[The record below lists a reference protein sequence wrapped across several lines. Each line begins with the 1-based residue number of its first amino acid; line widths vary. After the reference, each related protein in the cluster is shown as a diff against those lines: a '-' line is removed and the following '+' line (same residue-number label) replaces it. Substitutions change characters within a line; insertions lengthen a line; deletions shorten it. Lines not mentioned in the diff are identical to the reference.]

1 MQLILFI
8 FAMLLFVAYSK
19 PSNLNSQLAP
29 DIAGKPNHYDGYDE
43 AKNVPHI
50 SFDAYQNAES
60 ATKKFVRKM
69 LVDGLREQF
78 NKFKESF
85 TQFADDEGFVREG
98 IVYCGAASPD
108 ENANNIPSNYK
119 QNTGLL
125 IENDGI
131 GDSSSFNES
140 NVCSSLNANGLM
152 EDHCDENSMV
162 GSLSRL
168 VRGLGL
174 NIHHQDI
181 CDAVINSTTSQVEEP
196 IVFTTTLKKYPSTR
210 YERACRSKHDEPSAG
225 GRHFERNAKCFGTRD
240 NDCTL
245 PKCTFF
251 DRENTCFSVESANQ
265 HQNDTNGTLVDSDG
279 NCYSATS
286 GIAPLDW
293 VNTVRRAT
301 SYGLT
306 QLAVETTNYA
316 YITGCKSGHCNS
328 LRSVLA
334 ALNGNT
340 QINAFRDLGIQES
353 GEHWLNEIST
363 IKGYLIDFAYQL
375 SNFRDVSMEIFP
387 YIEDEEIVGCP
398 MGETQFE
405 HQLTGTDEEPLCYQ
419 SNLDS
424 IKLNSMD
431 KTGQSFSRMKC
442 FCRNGHLGRYTD
454 ANTEQTVLE
463 PNKFNKVEQ
472 DDLYL
477 ATDDSFVCDNATLP
491 VSAYTYCKQ
500 IQTWGDMP
508 AWQQT
513 LQSLLPDATKSRI
526 KIYKYTH
533 AQDLSAKRQSFVDNV
548 KNTLPTALETSCGRI
563 VNADSGT
570 KSDASKMKRSNRG
583 GNCPPF
589 PKLHEILYRLEFE
602 TGARDMGE
610 YAKGTNAV
618 ASTSNMFKD
627 MFCKDGSFSQNAF
640 SFRQLAYK
648 WDSAAVRDEATPKQ
662 TTVIGDWFDT
672 HSLNNNA
679 EDPRY
684 TRRYIVNGNGTV
696 GNVHFCHPHWVFE
709 IGGDVGRTDS
719 YGQEF
724 EDPYILLKQEVD
736 EAVFNTKLAQA
747 AKTQVREDNTI
758 LWSYI
763 ESQLTENLPG
773 TVVDHVGAAA
783 GEHYMRIW
791 VDEHS

>member
-1 MQLILFI
+1 MRLFI

-29 DIAGKPNHYDGYDE
+29 DIAGKPDHHDGYDI

-50 SFDAYQNAES
+50 SFDAYQNAEA

-98 IVYCGAASPD
+98 IVYCGAASPAGQNPNPPN
-108 ENANNIPSNYK
+108 ETYK
-119 QNTGLL
+119 PNTGRL
-125 IENDGI
+125 IENDGV
-131 GDSSSFNES
+131 GDSEAFNET
-140 NVCSSLNANGLM
+140 NVCSSLNAKGLM
-152 EDHCDENSMV
+152 EDHCDENSIV

-181 CDAVINSTTSQVEEP
+181 CDAVIDSTKSKIGEP
-196 IVFTTTLKKYPSTR
+196 QVFTTTLKQYPTTR
-210 YERACRSKHDEPSAG
+210 YERACKSKHDDLSAN
-225 GRHFERNAKCFGTRD
+225 GRHFERNAKCFGTKD
-240 NDCTL
+240 TDCTGH
-245 PKCTFF
+245 CTFF
-251 DRENTCFSVESANQ
+251 TRENTCFAVESANSQ
-265 HQNDTNGTLVDSDG
+265 SHDSNGNLIDSDP
-279 NCYSATS
+279 NCDAATK
-286 GIAPLDW
+286 GIAPLNW

-306 QLAVETTNYA
+306 QLAVEATNYA
-316 YITGCKSGHCNS
+316 YITGCEAGHCNS

-340 QINAFRDLGIQES
+340 QINAFRDLGIQEA
-353 GEHWLNEIST
+353 GDHWLNEIST
-363 IKGYLIDFAYQL
+363 IKGYLVDFSYQL
-375 SNFRDVSMEIFP
+375 SNFRPISMEIFP

-419 SNLDS
+419 SNLNS
-424 IKLNSMD
+424 EKLNTMD

-442 FCRNGHLGRYTD
+442 FCRNGELGRYTNPQTD
-454 ANTEQTVLE
+454 ATVLE
-463 PNKFNKVEQ
+463 PNKYNKVEQ

-477 ATDDSFVCDNATLP
+477 ATDDSFDCDTTTLP

-508 AWQQT
+508 AWKQT

-533 AQDLSAKRQSFVDNV
+533 AQDLSIKRQEFVDNV
-548 KNTLPTALETSCGRI
+548 KNTLPTALDTSCGRI
-563 VNADSGT
+563 VNADSET
-570 KSDASKMKRSNRG
+570 SVNASKMKRSNRG

-602 TGARDMGE
+602 TGTRDMGN
-610 YAKGTNAV
+610 YSKGTNAV
-618 ASTSNMFKD
+618 AGTNNMFKD

-648 WDSAAVRDEATPKQ
+648 WDSAAVNNEATPKE
-662 TTVIGDWFDT
+662 TTIINNWFNT

-684 TRRYIVNGNGTV
+684 TRRFIVNGDGSV
-696 GNVHFCHPHWVFE
+696 GDEPFCHPHWVYE
-709 IGGDVGRTDS
+709 IGGDVGRSDS
-719 YGQEF
+719 NGQEF